1 VPSRYSLRVR
11 AAVRRR
17 LSRTTILVDCSR
29 SPQTSDGTVGKVVK
43 ARILIAR
50 LALAWLTEALFVLFG
65 KRWLADLSSA
75 PWSALL
81 FLWLFAIVLWCAF
94 GVIREADHLA
104 ELLGEPLGT
113 LVLTLSIVII
123 EVVLIGAVALGEESA
138 PTLGRDTM
146 FAVLMI
152 VLNGVIGLCL
162 ILGGLRHHEQ
172 AYNLQGAVAYLAII
186 IPLSMIAL
194 ILPNFTKA
202 VPVGSLTLTQAAF
215 FSLFTVLLYGI
226 FLAIQTGRHRDFFI
240 ESHPNAEGTVAAVG
254 TSGRRGSR
262 VGVIGWHT
270 LLLVVTMLPIVL
282 LAKHLAKLIDHGIA
296 LLGAPSAL
304 GGVIIAV
311 IVFTPEAISAL
322 RAALDNQ
329 LQRSINLCLGA
340 SASTIGLTVPAILGI
355 GIATGRPMVL
365 GLDPTGMTLLV
376 LTLLLSTLTF
386 SGPRTTVLEGS
397 VHLVVFLVYI
407 ILIFSP

>member
-1 VPSRYSLRVR
+1 V
-11 AAVRRR
+11 AVRRR
-17 LSRTTILVDCSR
+17 LSRATVLAGGGR
-29 SPQTSDGTVGKVVK
+29 APQTSDRTVVK

-50 LALAWLTEALFVLFG
+50 VAIAWLTVALFLLFG

-75 PWSALL
+75 LWSALL

-94 GVIREADHLA
+94 GVVREADHLA

-113 LVLTLSIVII
+113 LVLTLAIVII
-123 EVVLIGAVALGEESA
+123 EVVLIGAVALGGESA

-152 VLNGVIGLCL
+152 VLNGVVGLCL
-162 ILGGLRHHEQ
+162 LLGGLRHHEQ
-172 AYNLQGAVAYLAII
+172 AYNLQGAVAYLAVI
-186 IPLSMIAL
+186 IPLSVIAL
-194 ILPNFTKA
+194 VLPNFTKA
-202 VPVGSLTLTQAAF
+202 IPAGSLTFVQAAF

-240 ESHPNAEGTVAAVG
+240 EPDPNAEGAVAAVG

-262 VGVIGWHT
+262 PGAIGWHT

-282 LAKHLAKLIDHGIA
+282 LAKQLAKLIDHGIA
-296 LLGAPSAL
+296 VLGAPAAL
-304 GGVIIAV
+304 GGVLIAV

-355 GIATGRPMVL
+355 GIATGTPMVL